1 MAKWIDKNGNELCP
15 LKDMSER
22 HAANV
27 IKYLIERNSAKKAL
41 YLLLKGYNNLEER
54 NSIVKK
60 RIANIANCVEDYAAA
75 MELNGDMAQQS
86 ILQNSLLDEF

>member
-27 IKYLIERNSAKKAL
+27 IKYLIEKNSAKKAL
-41 YLLLKGYNNLEER
+41 YLLLKGYSNLEER
-54 NSIVKK
+54 NRIVKE
-60 RIANIANCVEDYAAA
+60 RIAIANCAQDYIAA